1 MEDTLIAQFRRQFGT
16 DPQYL
21 FSAPGRTEICG
32 NHTDHQGGM
41 VLAAAVDLETN
52 AAVRIREDP
61 VVRLVSA
68 GYPACEIALND
79 LAVHEDE
86 SGTTAALIRGV
97 AAGFAD
103 RGHVLPGFDSFVTS
117 TVLSGS
123 GLSSSAAFEILIASI
138 FNYLCAA
145 DLPAMEL
152 ARIGQFAENRYFGKP
167 SGLMDQAASAAGGI
181 VFIDFAGGR
190 EPKLE
195 RLQFD
200 FSSYGYALCVV
211 DCGAD
216 HADLTPDYAAIPAEL
231 GAVSSV
237 FGKTVL
243 RDVDEREFYA
253 RIPEVRDTAGDRAVL
268 RAIHIFD
275 ENRRVLAARD
285 ALKSGDLDVFFAVER
300 SSGLSSQLYLQN
312 ILPHS
317 AAAHQELAL
326 ALALAEKL
334 LDGEG
339 ACRVH
344 GGGFAGTLLAF
355 VPDDF
360 LPRFRREMEAVF
372 GEGSCHV
379 LSVNPEGGR
388 LKAVL

>member
-1 MEDTLIAQFRRQFGT
+1 MEESLIAQFQGQFGT
-16 DPQYL
+16 EPQFL

-41 VLAAAVDLETN
+41 VLAAAVDLETT
-52 AAVRIREDP
+52 AAVRVREEP
-61 VVRLVSA
+61 IIRLVSA

-79 LAVHEDE
+79 LSVREDE
-86 SGTTAALIRGV
+86 FGTTAALIRGV
-97 AAGFAD
+97 AAGFSD
-103 RGHVLPGFDSFVTS
+103 RGFVLPGFDAFVVS

-138 FNYLCAA
+138 FNYFCKAG
-145 DLPAMEL
+145 LPALEL
-152 ARIGQFAENRYFGKP
+152 ARIGQSAENRYFGKP
-167 SGLMDQAASAAGGI
+167 CGLMDQAASAAGGI
-181 VFIDFAGGR
+181 VFIDFAGGG

-216 HADLTPDYAAIPAEL
+216 HADLTPDYASIPEEL
-231 GAVSSV
+231 RAVSAV
-237 FGKTVL
+237 FGKTIL
-243 RDVDEREFYA
+243 RDVDENEFFA
-253 RIPEVRDTAGDRAVL
+253 RLPEVRAAAGDRAVL

-285 ALKSGDLDVFFAVER
+285 ALKDGDLDIFFAVEK

-312 ILPHS
+312 ILPRGD
-317 AAAHQELAL
+317 ATHQELAL

-355 VPDDF
+355 VPEDL

-372 GEGSCHV
+372 GNSSCHV
-379 LSVNPEGGR
+379 LSVNPYGGR
-388 LKAVL
+388 LKSAL

>member
-1 MEDTLIAQFRRQFGT
+1 MEEALIAHFQSQFGA

-41 VLAAAVDLETN
+41 VLAAAVDLETT
-52 AAVRIREDP
+52 AAVRVRKDAVI
-61 VVRLVSA
+61 RLVSE

-79 LAVHEDE
+79 LSVHEDE
-86 SGTTAALIRGV
+86 LGTTSSLIRGV
-97 AAGFAD
+97 AAGFFD
-103 RGHVLPGFDSFVTS
+103 RGCMFPGFDAFVTS

-138 FNYLCAA
+138 FNYLCKSAFSP
-145 DLPAMEL
+145 LEL
-152 ARIGQFAENRYFGKP
+152 AKIGQSAENRYFGKP
-167 SGLMDQAASAAGGI
+167 CGLMDQAASAAGGI

-190 EPKLE
+190 ETKLE

-200 FSSYGYALCVV
+200 FSAYGYTLCVV

-216 HADLTPDYAAIPAEL
+216 HADLTPDYAAIPTEL
-231 GAVSSV
+231 KAVSAV
-237 FGKTVL
+237 FGKSIL
-243 RDVDEREFYA
+243 RDVDENEFYM
-253 RIPEVRDTAGDRAVL
+253 RLPEVRAAAGDRAVL

-285 ALKSGDLDVFFAVER
+285 ALKNGDLDVFFTMEK
-300 SSGLSSQLYLQN
+300 SSGRSSQLYLQN

-317 AAAHQELAL
+317 ATVHQDLAL

-355 VPDDF
+355 VPEDL

-372 GEGSCHV
+372 GEGSCHM
-379 LSVNPEGGR
+379 LSVNPNGGR

>member
-52 AAVRIREDP
+52 AAVRIRENP

-285 ALKSGDLDVFFAVER
+285 ALKSGDLDVFFAVEK